1 MSGFNQEVYAFDN
14 CKLKMPTEET
24 VAMLAKAFTEI
35 EPWKTLKTDRIRMEK
50 YFIQNPE
57 GACRRIVMVNSEV
70 VGMVCIKQEW
80 LVGPYL
86 EFLGLLP
93 AAHRKGI
100 GKTVMNWF
108 EEEAKKSKSRNLFL
122 CVSSFNENAI
132 AFYKSLGFKNCAQLE
147 DLIVDNYDEI
157 LMRKRLF

>member
-1 MSGFNQEVYAFDN
+1 MSAFNQETYAFDN
-14 CKLKMPTEET
+14 CKLKMPTKE
-24 VAMLAKAFTEI
+24 AAKMLSRAFTEI
-35 EPWKTLKTDRIRMEK
+35 EPWKTLKTDRVRMEK
-50 YFIQNPE
+50 YFIHNPE
-57 GACRRIVMVNSEV
+57 GVCRRIVVVNSEA

-93 AAHRKGI
+93 AAHRQGI
-100 GKTVMNWF
+100 GKTIMNWF
-108 EEEAKKSKSRNLFL
+108 EEEAVKSKARNLFL

-132 AFYKSLGFKNCAQLE
+132 AFYKSLGFKKNAQLE
-147 DLIVDNYDEI
+147 GLIIDNHDEI